1 MIVYWVTDLS
11 SSFASNPM
19 GIFNVSEVDY
29 AAAKMPPRLLGQV
42 RWQTAWEDEGRRQWH
57 ESKMSSKLDR
67 ADKQM
72 VALGIKKGTVIHL
85 E

>member
-1 MIVYWVTDLS
+1 MAEFCY
-11 SSFASNPM
+11 N
-19 GIFNVSEVDY
+19 SEEQ
-29 AAAKMPPRLLGQV
+29 LEILGQV

-57 ESKMSSKLDR
+57 ESKMSSKLER

-72 VALGIKKGTVIHL
+72 VALGIKKGTVVHL